1 MTNLKQTRQSL
12 ALTQAAMAQR
22 LSMTES
28 HYRKLETGRAPIN
41 RRVAM
46 LIDLVKGDV

>member
-1 MTNLKQTRQSL
+1 MNNLKQTLQSL

-22 LSMTES
+22 LAMTES
-28 HYRKLETGRAPIN
+28 HYRKLETGRAPVN

-46 LIDLVKGDV
+46 LIDMITRA